1 MEQKILQSKKLENR
15 ILIRLV
21 KFLDVLFVTA
31 IFGCIWMKFYSE
43 LISIPYYKKGNYLI
57 IALFCILYYLLA
69 HLYQG
74 FMIHL
79 SRISEIIY
87 AQVLSVIISDG
98 LMYLV
103 TMLLMRRIPNILPLL
118 LAIFCQYVVIW
129 AWSKC
134 AHRWYFKTFEK
145 SRTIIVWDEL
155 KGLESLISEYGL
167 DQRYEIID
175 TVHVDRIN
183 PEYMESTLT
192 KAKVVFLCCI
202 HSHER
207 NQIVKY
213 CVEHDISAFVIP
225 RIGDVIMAGAQRM
238 HLMHLPMLLVDRY
251 DPKPEYLFIK
261 RFFDIA
267 LSGIALIVLSP
278 VMLLLTVLIRVDG
291 GTALYKQVRLG
302 KNGKEFKVL
311 KFRSM
316 RMDAEKDGIARLSTG
331 DKDDRITKVGH
342 FIRACRLDELPQL
355 INILKGEMSIAGP
368 RPERPEI
375 AQEYMEELP
384 EFSLRLQAKPGLTGY
399 AQVYGKYN
407 TTPYDKLLM
416 DLMYIGKPS
425 LAEDIKICF
434 ATVKILFMK
443 DSTEGVAEGKTTASA
458 GSVVNTE
465 VSKERAAEK

>member
-1 MEQKILQSKKLENR
+1 M
-15 ILIRLV
+15 
-21 KFLDVLFVTA
+21 
-31 IFGCIWMKFYSE
+31 
-43 LISIPYYKKGNYLI
+43 
-57 IALFCILYYLLA
+57 YYLLA

-103 TMLLMRRIPNILPLL
+103 TMLLMRRIPNILPML

-238 HLMHLPMLLVDRY
+238 HLMHLPMLW
-251 DPKPEYLFIK
+251 
-261 RFFDIA
+261 
-267 LSGIALIVLSP
+267 
-278 VMLLLTVLIRVDG
+278 
-291 GTALYKQVRLG
+291 
-302 KNGKEFKVL
+302 
-311 KFRSM
+311 
-316 RMDAEKDGIARLSTG
+316 
-331 DKDDRITKVGH
+331 
-342 FIRACRLDELPQL
+342 
-355 INILKGEMSIAGP
+355 
-368 RPERPEI
+368 
-375 AQEYMEELP
+375 
-384 EFSLRLQAKPGLTGY
+384 
-399 AQVYGKYN
+399 
-407 TTPYDKLLM
+407 
-416 DLMYIGKPS
+416 
-425 LAEDIKICF
+425 
-434 ATVKILFMK
+434 
-443 DSTEGVAEGKTTASA
+443 
-458 GSVVNTE
+458 
-465 VSKERAAEK
+465 

>member
-1 MEQKILQSKKLENR
+1 MEQKILQSKKKLENR

-31 IFGCIWMKFYSE
+31 IFGCIWMKFYSK
-43 LISIPYYKKGNYLI
+43 LISIPYYKKGNYLV
-57 IALFCILYYLLA
+57 IALFCIMYYLLA

-79 SRISEIIY
+79 SRISEIIF
-87 AQVLSVIISDG
+87 AQMLAVIISDG

-103 TMLLMRRIPNILPLL
+103 TMLLMRRVPNVLPML
-118 LAIFCQYVVIW
+118 LAIILQYLVVW
-129 AWSKC
+129 AWSKG
-134 AHRWYFKTFEK
+134 AHKWYFKTFEK
-145 SRTIIVWDEL
+145 SRTILVWDEL

-175 TVHVDRIN
+175 TVNVERVDS
-183 PEYMESTLT
+183 EYLESTLT

-225 RIGDVIMAGAQRM
+225 RIGDVIMSGAQRM

-261 RFFDIA
+261 RFLDIL
-267 LSGIALIVLSP
+267 LSGIALLVLSP
-278 VMLLLTVLIRVDG
+278 LMLILMILIKLDG

-355 INILKGEMSIAGP
+355 INILKGEMSIVGP

-375 AQEYMEELP
+375 AAEYLKELP

-434 ATVKILFMK
+434 ATVKILFMPE
-443 DSTEGVAEGKTTASA
+443 STEGVKEGQKTAMCVKNDNKF
-458 GSVVNTE
+458 G
-465 VSKERAAEK
+465 